1 MTERERQPE
10 DDEQHRMTVNLAA
23 IIVAL
28 IIVIAGFWLIMNL
41 RDAVKS
47 EECLMFGLRKC
58 AKIEQR

>member
-1 MTERERQPE
+1 MAGHERQPE

-28 IIVIAGFWLIMNL
+28 TIVIAGFWLIMNL
-41 RDAVKS
+41 REAVKS

-58 AKIEQR
+58 AKIEPR

>member
-1 MTERERQPE
+1 MPGRDQEPD

-28 IIVIAGFWLIMNL
+28 IVVIAGFWLVMNL
-41 RDAVKS
+41 RDAVKK

-58 AKIEQR
+58 AKIETR

>member
-1 MTERERQPE
+1 MAKRERQPD

-23 IIVAL
+23 IILAL
-28 IIVIAGFWLIMNL
+28 VVVIAGFWLIMNL

-58 AKIEQR
+58 AKLETR